1 MTKITEIISRKAFVE
16 IDSERAFEKYKP
28 LIRSVINKYNYRNY
42 GIDDDDLIQEIRIR
56 LWRAC
61 KHEIEY
67 RKISSYI
74 RKIIDSVIINYL
86 NDARKEM
93 AILKNAESVFSA
105 FHSSETEIIV
115 MDCVATLL
123 ESRRMVVTMYLHG
136 FTVPD
141 IAQALKWTKVKT
153 YNLYIRGIRDLRMKL
168 KDRGIYYEIK

>member
-1 MTKITEIISRKAFVE
+1 MIEIIRGNASLE

-61 KHEIEY
+61 KHKIDY
-67 RKISSYI
+67 RRISSYI
-74 RKIIDSVIINYL
+74 RKIVDSVIVNHL

-93 AILKNAESVFSA
+93 AILKNTEAVFSD
-105 FHSSETEIIV
+105 FHSSETEEIV
-115 MDCVATLL
+115 MECVDALL
-123 ESRRMVVTMYLHG
+123 ESRRMVVTMYLRG

-141 IAQALKWTKVKT
+141 IAQSLKWTKSKT
-153 YNLYIRGIRDLRMKL
+153 YNLYIRGIRDLKTKL
-168 KDRGIYYEIK
+168 KDQGISYETK